1 MCFAICNYRKCNKN
15 YDYYNNDNNDND
27 NDDDDNDDSD
37 DDDNDD
43 DNAVAAA
50 ADDDD
55 GDDIFMEVNEV
66 KFKTN
71 TINYDFGVWLIKTSL
86 RCL

>member
-1 MCFAICNYRKCNKN
+1 MCVAICNYRKCNKN
-15 YDYYNNDNNDND
+15 YNYYNNNNNN
-27 NDDDDNDDSD
+27 NDDDDD
-37 DDDNDD
+37 DD

-55 GDDIFMEVNEV
+55 DGNDIFIEVNEV

-71 TINYDFGVWLIKTSL
+71 TINYDLGV
-86 RCL
+86 

>member
-1 MCFAICNYRKCNKN
+1 MCVAICNYRKCNKN
-15 YDYYNNDNNDND
+15 YNYFNNDNNDND
-27 NDDDDNDDSD
+27 NDDDSD
-37 DDDNDD
+37 DDYD

-66 KFKTN
+66 KLKTN